1 METSQAREYEQSKMG
16 NKKTWINKDGK
27 KKMKKNKEHY
37 EREKTERDLYFM
49 KREKNTKSLVFT
61 STTSVP

>member
-27 KKMKKNKEHY
+27 KKMKKIKSTMEGRKQKEIY
-37 EREKTERDLYFM
+37 IL
-49 KREKNTKSLVFT
+49 
-61 STTSVP
+61 